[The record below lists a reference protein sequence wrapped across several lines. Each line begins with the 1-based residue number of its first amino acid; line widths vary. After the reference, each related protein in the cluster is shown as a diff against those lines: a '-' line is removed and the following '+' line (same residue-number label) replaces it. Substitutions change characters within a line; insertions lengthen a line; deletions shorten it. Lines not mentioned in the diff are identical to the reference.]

1 MGPSMSRRGLP
12 GAGCLFNRLQL
23 LLAGIV
29 VALCCSLAAR
39 ADVGLVVETPTGL
52 LGFLSDVGHAS
63 VWLSRG
69 CLDATGHIQFCEHTA
84 GLVLTSTS
92 YWPNPGAAAIPAN
105 LFFLGESST
114 VHGGPAATWESTLAG
129 AYPDVPAEQGQ
140 KYLGRAWRR
149 SLRVVRFSTTAAEDR
164 SVLAQLEAERQ
175 GFHYSYAHRNC
186 ALYAQLVLQHYL
198 GASFHGNRVLEFDML
213 TPRSV
218 ERALKRSLKQQGTP
232 FQTVAFR
239 GRFWHSWREP
249 PRNICEAA
257 VLDPKYAIPMLIY
270 QPYLYAGFAGC
281 YGLIRVLAV
290 TNSVPSESFLPIAVT
305 GKASSREQDTREAY
319 KQLVEDSDQASS
331 EPSTASN

>member
-1 MGPSMSRRGLP
+1 MSRRGLR
-12 GAGCLFNRLQL
+12 GVGCHCRRTRL
-23 LLAGIV
+23 LLTVIV
-29 VALCCSLAAR
+29 AAVCCSLAAR

-69 CLDATGHIQFCEHTA
+69 CLDATGHIGFCEHTS
-84 GLVLTSTS
+84 GLVLTSPS
-92 YWPNPGAAAIPAN
+92 YWPNPGAAAIPAA
-105 LFFLGESST
+105 LFFLGESS
-114 VHGGPAATWESTLAG
+114 VAGGGPAATWETTMAST
-129 AYPDVPAEQGQ
+129 YPNVPAEQGR
-140 KYLGRAWRR
+140 KYLGRAWLR
-149 SLRVVRFSTTAAEDR
+149 SIRVVRFSTTAAEDR
-164 SVLAQLEAERQ
+164 TALAQLEAERQ

-186 ALYAQLVLQHYL
+186 AFYAQAVLQHYM
-198 GASFHGNRVLEFDML
+198 GASFHGNRVLEFGML

-218 ERALKRSLKQQGTP
+218 ERALKRNLKQQGTP

-281 YGLIRVLAV
+281 YGLIRVLAI
-290 TNSVPSESFLPIAVT
+290 TNSVPSESFLPGAVT
-305 GKASSREQDTREAY
+305 GKAASREQDTREAY
-319 KQLVEDSDQASS
+319 RQLVEDSDKASS
-331 EPSTASN
+331 EQLAASN

>member
-1 MGPSMSRRGLP
+1 MSHRGPCEASGCGSRTR
-12 GAGCLFNRLQL
+12 L
-23 LLAGIV
+23 LLAML
-29 VALCCSLAAR
+29 VAVCCSLAAR

-69 CLDATGHIQFCEHTA
+69 CLDATGHIQFCEHTS

-164 SVLAQLEAERQ
+164 SAIARIEAERPSY
-175 GFHYSYAHRNC
+175 HYSYGHRNC
-186 ALYAQLVLQHYL
+186 AYYAQSVLQHYL
-198 GASFHGNRVLEFDML
+198 GGSFHGDRVLEFGVV

-218 ERALKRSLKQQGTP
+218 ERALKRNLKQQGTP
-232 FQTVAFR
+232 LQTIAFR
-239 GRFWHSWREP
+239 GRFWHAWREP

-281 YGLIRVLAV
+281 YGLIRILAI
-290 TNSVPSESFLPIAVT
+290 TNSVPSESFLPGAVT
-305 GKASSREQDTREAY
+305 GKASSREQDTREAFQ
-319 KQLVEDSDQASS
+319 QLVREPDQTSS
-331 EPSTASN
+331 ETVIASE

>member
-1 MGPSMSRRGLP
+1 MGPSMSRRRLRV
-12 GAGCLFNRLQL
+12 AGCPCRRTRV
-23 LLAGIV
+23 LLAVIV
-29 VALCCSLAAR
+29 AAVCCAIPAR

-69 CLDATGHIQFCEHTA
+69 CLDATGHIQFCEHTS

-92 YWPNPGAAAIPAN
+92 YWPNPGAAAIPAD
-105 LFFLGESST
+105 LFFLGESSA
-114 VHGGPAATWESTLAG
+114 GQGAPAATWETTMAST
-129 AYPDVPAEQGQ
+129 YPKVPAGQGR
-140 KYLGRAWRR
+140 KYLGRAWLR
-149 SLRVVRFSTTAAEDR
+149 SIRVVRFSTTAAEDR
-164 SVLAQLEAERQ
+164 TALAQLEAERQ
-175 GFHYSYAHRNC
+175 AFQYSYARRNC
-186 ALYAQLVLQHYL
+186 AFYAQLVLQHYL

-270 QPYLYAGFAGC
+270 QPYLYVGFAGC
-281 YGLIRVLAV
+281 YGLIRVLAI
-290 TNSVPSESFLPIAVT
+290 TNSVPSESFLPGAVT

-319 KQLVEDSDQASS
+319 KQLIEASDQASS